1 MLRVVMSELS
11 LIGDTSSFCFKQG
24 RPSGSQPCGIEDL
37 RLLIMSEIQ
46 SEQALG
52 AWSALWVIPRT
63 VEAGGLWGVPV
74 YLKVESGLATVRGFF
89 PPHPPP
95 KLCSLAPSLP

>member
-1 MLRVVMSELS
+1 MSELS
-11 LIGDTSSFCFKQG
+11 PIGDTSSFCFKQG

-46 SEQALG
+46 SEQVLG

-63 VEAGGLWGVPV
+63 VEAGGLWGVLV
-74 YLKVESGLATVRGFF
+74 YLKVESLATVRGFF
-89 PPHPPP
+89 PNPPPP
-95 KLCSLAPSLP
+95 KLCSRAPSLP